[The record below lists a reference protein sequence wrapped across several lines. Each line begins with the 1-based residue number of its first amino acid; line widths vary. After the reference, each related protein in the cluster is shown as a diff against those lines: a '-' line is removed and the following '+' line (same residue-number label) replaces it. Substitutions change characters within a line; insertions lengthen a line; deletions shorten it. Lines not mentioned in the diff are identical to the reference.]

1 MYCQILWSSAILA
14 LAYHYAEFVLD
25 VLLRLSALCQ
35 SRSAQSCPYA
45 IDGVFCLLMSV
56 CIFAYFLLGLALIIL
71 VLLLYNLHCFMFR
84 MLQTFTAEKLN
95 DHGFGRQTFALEA
108 DLYPKCRPCL
118 IFESQLSVS
127 EVHKMTGTEL
137 WTYFARELM
146 SSEQFKEGHDQCKW
160 FAFMSF
166 TRYYVPPS
174 TNPPSSHSEVVSL
187 TKGHTALG
195 MHCVFVFVYM

>member
-1 MYCQILWSSAILA
+1 
-14 LAYHYAEFVLD
+14 
-25 VLLRLSALCQ
+25 
-35 SRSAQSCPYA
+35 
-45 IDGVFCLLMSV
+45 
-56 CIFAYFLLGLALIIL
+56 
-71 VLLLYNLHCFMFR
+71 

-95 DHGFGRQTFALEA
+95 DHGFGRQTFALET
-108 DLYPKCRPCL
+108 DIYPTRTSCL
-118 IFESQLSVS
+118 VFESKLSVV

-146 SSEQFKEGHDQCKW
+146 ASEIFNDDRDQCKW

-195 MHCVFVFVYM
+195 MYCILWYMKVRYICV

>member
-1 MYCQILWSSAILA
+1 
-14 LAYHYAEFVLD
+14 
-25 VLLRLSALCQ
+25 
-35 SRSAQSCPYA
+35 
-45 IDGVFCLLMSV
+45 
-56 CIFAYFLLGLALIIL
+56 
-71 VLLLYNLHCFMFR
+71 MFR

-95 DHGFGRQTFALEA
+95 DHGFGRQTFALET
-108 DLYPKCRPCL
+108 DIYPAHTSCL
-118 IFESQLSVS
+118 IFESKLSVV

-146 SSEQFKEGHDQCKW
+146 SSEIFSDDRDQCKW

-195 MHCVFVFVYM
+195 MYCLLVYMTVRCLYVLDFIIIIIISIIYLP

>member
-1 MYCQILWSSAILA
+1 MCIL
-14 LAYHYAEFVLD
+14 
-25 VLLRLSALCQ
+25 
-35 SRSAQSCPYA
+35 
-45 IDGVFCLLMSV
+45 
-56 CIFAYFLLGLALIIL
+56 CIWL
-71 VLLLYNLHCFMFR
+71 VFMFR

-95 DHGFGRQTFALEA
+95 DHGFGRQTFALVT
-108 DLYPKCRPCL
+108 DLFPKRASCS
-118 IFESQLSVS
+118 IFESQLSVD

-146 SSEQFKEGHDQCKW
+146 SSEAFKDDRDQCKW

-174 TNPPSSHSEVVSL
+174 TDTPSSHSGVVSL

-195 MHCVFVFVYM
+195 MCYILVCMKQSWNS